1 MTRKTGTLA
10 IIALLVVI
18 VFGFISYSSYKN
30 SEDATVDRLA
40 AALIKND
47 EAAVKQYMPRYSNK
61 KKISKDARNI
71 FYQQLKKLK
80 QEQVVK
86 LLKDEENFSIK
97 EGASFLKPA
106 QVYPNA
112 RFLVIELPK
121 GTELRAE
128 IQAQEISGE
137 YVEDWN
143 KYTFGPFLPGKYKV
157 AYEMAHPKFGSKKE
171 KETVDLKAEDQRLTV
186 KENHLYENNPKFQ
199 KHLLASAVNYFD
211 SLNEGIRDGLNV
223 SSLIASKEHKENLQ
237 ASFEELEPY
246 LESFDQQFQTVKI
259 DCDSI
264 AVNASQTKVQLD
276 LYTDL
281 KRSMKLVE
289 EVGIDETLTSDKQN
303 AITSFVYDEDQKK
316 WLVDELDF
324 STYQQDPEKW
334 EHVESYRG
342 DAEKKAHWGK
352 ESAGDIV

>member
-40 AALIKND
+40 AALIEND

-112 RFLVIELPK
+112 RF
-121 GTELRAE
+121 GDRA
-128 IQAQEISGE
+128 A
-137 YVEDWN
+137 
-143 KYTFGPFLPGKYKV
+143 
-157 AYEMAHPKFGSKKE
+157 
-171 KETVDLKAEDQRLTV
+171 
-186 KENHLYENNPKFQ
+186 
-199 KHLLASAVNYFD
+199 
-211 SLNEGIRDGLNV
+211 
-223 SSLIASKEHKENLQ
+223 
-237 ASFEELEPY
+237 
-246 LESFDQQFQTVKI
+246 
-259 DCDSI
+259 
-264 AVNASQTKVQLD
+264 
-276 LYTDL
+276 
-281 KRSMKLVE
+281 
-289 EVGIDETLTSDKQN
+289 
-303 AITSFVYDEDQKK
+303 
-316 WLVDELDF
+316 
-324 STYQQDPEKW
+324 
-334 EHVESYRG
+334 
-342 DAEKKAHWGK
+342 
-352 ESAGDIV
+352 